1 MILPQKLFL
10 TKGKGYHKDK
20 LLSFEMALRSAGIEK
35 QNLVLVSSIFPPG
48 CKILPKKEGL
58 KLLKPGEITFC
69 VMSKIQ
75 TQNPGEL
82 ISSALAISLPE
93 NKKSYGY
100 IYECSFSKKSKKET
114 ENYAKKLAEELL
126 KLKGILPERTLSVSE
141 SCRAKKGNVWT
152 TIICAA
158 VFIE

>member
-35 QNLVLVSSIFPPG
+35 QNLVFVSSIFPPG
-48 CKILPKKEGL
+48 CKILSKKEGL

-82 ISSALAISLPE
+82 ISSALAVSLPE

-114 ENYAKKLAEELL
+114 
-126 KLKGILPERTLSVSE
+126 
-141 SCRAKKGNVWT
+141 
-152 TIICAA
+152 
-158 VFIE
+158 

>member
-35 QNLVLVSSIFPPG
+35 QNLVFVSSIFPPG
-48 CKILPKKEGL
+48 CKILSKKEGL

-75 TQNPGEL
+75 TKNPGEL
-82 ISSALAISLPE
+82 ISSALAVSLPE
-93 NKKSYGY
+93 DKKSYGY

-114 ENYAKKLAEELL
+114 GNYAKKLSEELL
-126 KLKGILPERTLSVSE
+126 KLKGILPKRTLSISE
-141 SCRAKKGNVWT
+141 SCHAKKGNVWT

-158 VFIE
+158 VLVE

>member
-35 QNLVLVSSIFPPG
+35 QNLVFVSSIFPPG
-48 CKILPKKEGL
+48 CEILPKKEGL

-75 TQNPGEL
+75 TKNPGEL
-82 ISSALAISLPE
+82 ISSALAVSLPE
-93 NKKSYGY
+93 DRKSYGY

-114 ENYAKKLAEELL
+114 KNYAKNLSEELL
-126 KLKGILPERTLSVSE
+126 KLKGILPKKTLSVSE

-158 VFIE
+158 VFVL

>member
-10 TKGKGYHKDK
+10 IKGKGYHKDK

-82 ISSALAISLPE
+82 ISSALAVSLPE
-93 NKKSYGY
+93 NKK
-100 IYECSFSKKSKKET
+100 
-114 ENYAKKLAEELL
+114 AALL
-126 KLKGILPERTLSVSE
+126 PSLSVYSIPISMYSE
-141 SCRAKKGNVWT
+141 SQNILGSLITLDFRHR
-152 TIICAA
+152 
-158 VFIE
+158 